1 VGGHS
6 FDERRVKKDFASILK
21 EAVFGD
27 VEGAKA
33 ALEKYKKIFYL
44 LDNAGEV
51 VIDKFVIDAFED
63 MRKDVKVSP
72 KSSPV
77 INDVTAEELDGLG
90 FDSEKIVS
98 SGAFVGVSLKE
109 APKEFIDLLFDPD
122 YLIIAKGMGNYET
135 LSEFEDKLKGRL
147 IYIFRAKCLSV
158 ADSVSVERGTL
169 VISLA

>member
-1 VGGHS
+1 
-6 FDERRVKKDFASILK
+6 
-21 EAVFGD
+21 
-27 VEGAKA
+27 
-33 ALEKYKKIFYL
+33 
-44 LDNAGEV
+44 
-51 VIDKFVIDAFED
+51 VIDAFED

-98 SGAFVGVSLKE
+98 SGAFVGGSLTE